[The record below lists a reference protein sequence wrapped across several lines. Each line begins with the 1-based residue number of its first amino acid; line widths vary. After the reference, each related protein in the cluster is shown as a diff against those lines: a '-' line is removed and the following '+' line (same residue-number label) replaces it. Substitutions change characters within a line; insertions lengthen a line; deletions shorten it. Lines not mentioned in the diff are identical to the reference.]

1 MHDGEGA
8 EQMEMIYNWILKLS
22 FFAVLGSVILQMIPD
37 HGFQKYV
44 RFLLGLILA
53 AMLVVPVLELFDKRA
68 AFEEIYHDSAY
79 KIRTS
84 KLEEKSQK
92 VQEDILDI
100 EGQNVENQN
109 IENSG
114 TGSQNTVDQIQDS
127 NTDRS
132 SDENV
137 SQNRRIEV
145 EQIEIGKES
154 E

>member
-1 MHDGEGA
+1 MHDREGA

-44 RFLLGLILA
+44 RFVLGLILA
-53 AMLVVPVLELFDKRA
+53 AILVVPVLFDKRA
-68 AFEEIYHDSAY
+68 AFEEIYHNSAY
-79 KIRTS
+79 KIRIS
-84 KLEEKSQK
+84 ELEEKSQK

-100 EGQNVENQN
+100 DGQNVENQN

-114 TGSQNTVDQIQDS
+114 TGSQNTEDQIQGS

-132 SDENV
+132 FDENV

>member
-1 MHDGEGA
+1 MHDREGA

-84 KLEEKSQK
+84 ELEEKSQK
-92 VQEDILDI
+92 VQEDI
-100 EGQNVENQN
+100 
-109 IENSG
+109 
-114 TGSQNTVDQIQDS
+114 
-127 NTDRS
+127 DRKS
-132 SDENV
+132 V
-137 SQNRRIEV
+137 V
-145 EQIEIGKES
+145 
-154 E
+154 

>member
-1 MHDGEGA
+1 MHDREGA

-44 RFLLGLILA
+44 RFVLGLILA
-53 AMLVVPVLELFDKRA
+53 AMLVVPVLELFDKKA
-68 AFEEIYHDSAY
+68 AFEEIYHNSAY

-84 KLEEKSQK
+84 ELEEKSQK
-92 VQEDILDI
+92 VQVDI

-114 TGSQNTVDQIQDS
+114 TGSQNTEDQIQDS

-137 SQNRRIEV
+137 RQNRRIEV